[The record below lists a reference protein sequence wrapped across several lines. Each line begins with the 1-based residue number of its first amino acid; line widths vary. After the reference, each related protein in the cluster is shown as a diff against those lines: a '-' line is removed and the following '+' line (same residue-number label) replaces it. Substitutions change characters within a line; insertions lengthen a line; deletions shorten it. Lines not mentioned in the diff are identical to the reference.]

1 MLSAMDQN
9 ATAVE
14 RAFKLAKSGEYATVD
29 DVVKQLKVEQYS
41 VDQITGAALRAQL
54 AALIKAARDAT
65 PLRVP

>member
-9 ATAVE
+9 TTAVE
-14 RAFKLAKSGEYATVD
+14 RAFQLAKSGDYATVG

-41 VDQITGAALRAQL
+41 VGQITGAVLRAQL

-65 PLRVP
+65 PSPAP